1 MKPVKVPFLLG
12 SGPMAG
18 EVRTAAGEDMAPPVP
33 AASGAATGTGTMM
46 RPVARHRRAE
56 ANRSGGVVTVVI
68 WVLVAACVVVGAA
81 LRAWWLFHH
90 PITSDEAI
98 AGLMA
103 QQALHGHFSAFYW
116 GQSYGGVEPYLIALQ
131 YRVFG
136 FTASLL
142 GGVTTVLAIG
152 SGLVTWRIA
161 RRLVSDGALAALA
174 GAAAWAIP
182 ALAMSSSTYEW
193 GFRGVALLCGLLL
206 VLLSLRVA
214 DGHQRARDIVALGLV
229 AGVGWWSSPEIVYF
243 ALPAIVLLV
252 QSFRSDIG
260 AAKGPRWVRLLVIGA
275 AAACIGALPW
285 LWSNLRSGFASFN
298 QTAYANAP
306 GYTER
311 LRLFFHY
318 SVGMLFSLRA
328 SNSGDWLL
336 WRPLS
341 VALLI
346 GFLGTLA
353 VAVVLCLRRG
363 GRSLAIALGVLVF
376 PLLLAYSPASWFW
389 QDGRYVGYVV
399 PLFVLVLVFGCA
411 DLARRLRPG
420 RPEGDGSTR
429 TLGRLLAA
437 GLATALVVLTVA
449 NFAVFAIPHQSFFAD
464 WGDPNRPTQDSV
476 AKLES
481 AGVRDGYADYWV
493 AYRLDFL
500 TGGKLQLTVV
510 GTDPDRWAA
519 LNRKVVTGKP
529 PAWIFVP
536 ITPTS
541 FAQFTGSPQMV
552 GPAAISETQFIAD
565 LHRLGIRYRTV
576 NAGLVRA
583 VVPDRAVP
591 PGSVGVPVG

>member
-1 MKPVKVPFLLG
+1 
-12 SGPMAG
+12 
-18 EVRTAAGEDMAPPVP
+18 
-33 AASGAATGTGTMM
+33 
-46 RPVARHRRAE
+46 
-56 ANRSGGVVTVVI
+56 VTVVT
-68 WVLVAACVVVGAA
+68 WLLVAACVVVGAA
-81 LRAWWLFHH
+81 LRAWYLFHH

-136 FTASLL
+136 FTPSLL
-142 GGVTTVLAIG
+142 GGVATVLAIG

-174 GAAAWAIP
+174 GAIAWAIP
-182 ALAMSSSTYEW
+182 TSAMSSSTYEW

-206 VLLSLRVA
+206 LLLSLRVA
-214 DGHQRARDIVALGLV
+214 DGHQRSRDFVALGLV

-243 ALPAIVLLV
+243 VLPAIVLLV
-252 QSFRSDIG
+252 QSFRADIA
-260 AAKGPRWVRLLVIGA
+260 AAKGPRWVRLLLVGV
-275 AAACIGALPW
+275 AAACVGALPW
-285 LWSNLRSGFASFN
+285 LWANLRSGFASFN
-298 QTAYANAP
+298 QTAYADAP
-306 GYTER
+306 SYTER

-328 SNSGDWLL
+328 TGSGDWLL

-346 GFLGTLA
+346 GFLGSLA

-363 GRSLAIALGVLVF
+363 GRSLAIALGVLAF
-376 PLLLAYSPASWFW
+376 PLLVAYSPASWFW

-420 RPEGDGSTR
+420 RSELDGGTR
-429 TLGRLLAA
+429 TLGRLLA
-437 GLATALVVLTVA
+437 GGVATALVVLTVA
-449 NFAVFAIPHQSFFAD
+449 NFAVFGNPHQSFFAN
-464 WGDPNRPTQDSV
+464 WGDPNRPTLDSV
-476 AKLES
+476 GTLES

-500 TGGKLQLTVV
+500 SGGKLQLTVV

-519 LNRKVVTGKP
+519 LNRKVVTGGP

-536 ITPTS
+536 LNATALGQFNGTP
-541 FAQFTGSPQMV
+541 QIV
-552 GPAAISETQFIAD
+552 GPANISETQFLAD
-565 LHRLGIRYRTV
+565 LHRLGISYRTV

-583 VVPDRAVP
+583 VVPDRPVP
-591 PGSVGVPVG
+591 LRSVGVPAG

>member
-1 MKPVKVPFLLG
+1 
-12 SGPMAG
+12 MAPQVGTAVG
-18 EVRTAAGEDMAPPVP
+18 EQIGPPVP
-33 AASGAATGTGTMM
+33 TESGAAAGTDTMR
-46 RPVARHRRAE
+46 RPVARHHRAE
-56 ANRSGGVVTVVI
+56 ANRSGGVVTIVI
-68 WVLVAACVVVGAA
+68 WLLVAACVVVGAA
-81 LRAWWLFHH
+81 LRAWYLFHH

-98 AGLMA
+98 GGLMA
-103 QQALHGHFSAFYW
+103 QQALHGHFTAFYW

-131 YRVFG
+131 YKVFG

-142 GGVTTVLAIG
+142 GGVATVLAIG

-174 GAAAWAIP
+174 GAVAWAIP
-182 ALAMSSSTYEW
+182 TSAMSSSTYEW

-214 DGHQRARDIVALGLV
+214 DGHQRARDFVALGLV

-243 ALPAIVLLV
+243 VLPAAVLLV
-252 QSFRSDIG
+252 QSFRADL
-260 AAKGPRWVRLLVIGA
+260 ATAKGARWVRLLLAGV

-285 LWSNLRSGFASFN
+285 LWANLRSGFASFN
-298 QTAYANAP
+298 QTAYADAP

-328 SNSGDWLL
+328 TGSGAWLL

-341 VALLI
+341 VLLLI
-346 GFLGTLA
+346 GFLGSLA

-363 GRSLAIALGVLVF
+363 GRSLAIALGVLAF
-376 PLLLAYSPASWFW
+376 PLLVAYSPASWFW

-411 DLARRLRPG
+411 DLAGRLRPG
-420 RPEGDGSTR
+420 RPERDAGTR
-429 TLGRLLAA
+429 TLGRLLAG
-437 GLATALVVLTVA
+437 GLAIALVVLTVA
-449 NFAVFAIPHQSFFAD
+449 NFAVFGNPHQSFFAN

-476 AKLES
+476 AQLES

-500 TGGKLQLTVV
+500 SGGKLQLTVV

-519 LNRKVVTGKP
+519 LNQKVATGGP

-536 ITPTS
+536 PNAT
-541 FAQFTGSPQMV
+541 ALGQFTGTPQIV
-552 GPAAISETQFIAD
+552 GPAGISEAQFIGD
-565 LHRLGIRYRTV
+565 LHRLGIGYRTV
-576 NAGLVRA
+576 NAGLVHA

-591 PGSVGVPVG
+591 LHSVGVAVG

>member
-214 DGHQRARDIVALGLV
+214 DGHQRARDFVALGLV

-285 LWSNLRSGFASFN
+285 LWANLRSGFASFN

-519 LNRKVVTGKP
+519 LNRNVVTGKP

-552 GPAAISETQFIAD
+552 GPAGISETQFIAD

>member
-1 MKPVKVPFLLG
+1 
-12 SGPMAG
+12 MAA
-18 EVRTAAGEDMAPPVP
+18 EVETAASEEIRAPVSAEP
-33 AASGAATGTGTMM
+33 GAVAGTNMR

-56 ANRSGGVVTVVI
+56 TSGSGAVVTIVT
-68 WVLVAACVVVGAA
+68 WLLVAACVVVGAA
-81 LRAWWLFHH
+81 LRAWYLFHH

-116 GQSYGGVEPYLIALQ
+116 GQSYGGVEPYLIAFQ

-136 FTASLL
+136 FTPSLL
-142 GGVTTVLAIG
+142 GGVATVLAIG

-174 GAAAWAIP
+174 GAIAWAIP
-182 ALAMSSSTYEW
+182 ASALSSSTYEW

-214 DGHQRARDIVALGLV
+214 DGHPRSGDFVALGLV

-243 ALPAIVLLV
+243 VLPAIVLLV
-252 QSFRSDIG
+252 QSFRADIA
-260 AAKGPRWVRLLVIGA
+260 AAKGPRWVRLLLIGV

-285 LWSNLRSGFASFN
+285 LWANLRSGFASFN
-298 QTAYANAP
+298 QTSYVHEP
-306 GYTER
+306 GFTER

-328 SNSGDWLL
+328 TFSGDWLL

-346 GFLGTLA
+346 VVVGSLA

-363 GRSLAIALGVLVF
+363 GRSLAIALAVVAF
-376 PLLLAYSPASWFW
+376 PLLVAYSPASWYW

-399 PLFVLVLVFGCA
+399 PLYVLVLVLGCA
-411 DLARRLRPG
+411 DLGRRLRPG
-420 RPEGDGSTR
+420 RTERDGGTR
-429 TLGRLLAA
+429 TLGRMLAC
-437 GLATALVVLTVA
+437 GLATVLVVLTVT
-449 NFAVFAIPHQSFFAD
+449 NFAVFGNPHLSFFAN
-464 WGDPNRPTQDSV
+464 WGDPNRPTQDSM

-500 TGGKLQLTVV
+500 SGGKLQLTVV
-510 GTDPDRWAA
+510 DTDPDRWAA
-519 LNRKVVTGKP
+519 LNRRVVAAKR

-536 ITPTS
+536 VNAT
-541 FAQFTGSPQMV
+541 ALGQFNDNLQIV
-552 GPAAISETQFIAD
+552 GPADISETQFLAD
-565 LHRLGIRYRTV
+565 LHRLGIGYRTV

-583 VVPDRAVP
+583 VIPDRAVAP
-591 PGSVGVPVG
+591 RSVGVPVG

>member
-1 MKPVKVPFLLG
+1 
-12 SGPMAG
+12 MAPEVGTAVG
-18 EVRTAAGEDMAPPVP
+18 EEIGPPVP
-33 AASGAATGTGTMM
+33 AASGATAGTDTMR

-56 ANRSGGVVTVVI
+56 TNRSGGVVTIVT
-68 WVLVAACVVVGAA
+68 WLLVAACVVVGAA

-98 AGLMA
+98 GGLMA
-103 QQALHGHFSAFYW
+103 QQALHGHFTAFYW

-131 YRVFG
+131 YKVFG

-142 GGVTTVLAIG
+142 GGVATVLAIG

-174 GAAAWAIP
+174 GATAWAIP
-182 ALAMSSSTYEW
+182 AFAMSSSTYEW

-206 VLLSLRVA
+206 VLLSLRVV
-214 DGHQRARDIVALGLV
+214 DGHQRARDFVALGLV
-229 AGVGWWSSPEIVYF
+229 AGVGWWSSPELVYF
-243 ALPAIVLLV
+243 VLPAIVLLV
-252 QSFRSDIG
+252 QSFRADME
-260 AAKGPRWVRLLVIGA
+260 AAKGPRWVRLLLIGVV
-275 AAACIGALPW
+275 AACIGTLPW
-285 LWSNLRSGFASFN
+285 LWANLHSGFASFN

-328 SNSGDWLL
+328 SGSGAWLL

-346 GFLGTLA
+346 GFLGCLA

-363 GRSLAIALGVLVF
+363 GRSLAIALGVLAF
-376 PLLLAYSPASWFW
+376 PLLVAYSPASWFW

-420 RPEGDGSTR
+420 RPERDAGTR
-429 TLGRLLAA
+429 TVGRLLAA

-449 NFAVFAIPHQSFFAD
+449 NFAVFGIPHQSFFAN

-519 LNRKVVTGKP
+519 LNQKVVSGGP

-541 FAQFTGSPQMV
+541 FAQFDGSPQMV
-552 GPAAISETQFIAD
+552 GPAGISEAQFIAD
-565 LHRLGIRYRTV
+565 LHRLGIGYRTI
-576 NAGLVRA
+576 NAGMVRA
-583 VVPDRAVP
+583 VVPDRAVS
-591 PGSVGVPVG
+591 PGSIGVPAGVG

>member
-1 MKPVKVPFLLG
+1 
-12 SGPMAG
+12 
-18 EVRTAAGEDMAPPVP
+18 MAPQVGTAVGEQIGPAVP
-33 AASGAATGTGTMM
+33 TESGAAAGTDTT
-46 RPVARHRRAE
+46 RQPVARHHRAE
-56 ANRSGGVVTVVI
+56 ANRSGGVVAIVT
-68 WVLVAACVVVGAA
+68 WLLVAACVVVGAA
-81 LRAWWLFHH
+81 LRAWYLFHH

-98 AGLMA
+98 GGLMA
-103 QQALHGHFSAFYW
+103 QQALHGHFTAFYW

-131 YRVFG
+131 YKVFG

-142 GGVTTVLAIG
+142 GGVATVLAIG

-174 GAAAWAIP
+174 GAVAWAIP
-182 ALAMSSSTYEW
+182 TSAMSSSTYEW

-206 VLLSLRVA
+206 VLLSLRVT
-214 DGHQRARDIVALGLV
+214 DGHQRARDFVVLGLV

-243 ALPAIVLLV
+243 VLPAAVLLV
-252 QSFRSDIG
+252 QSFRADP
-260 AAKGPRWVRLLVIGA
+260 ATAKGARWVRLLLIGA

-285 LWSNLRSGFASFN
+285 LWANLRSGFASFN
-298 QTAYANAP
+298 QTAYADAP

-328 SNSGDWLL
+328 TGSGAWLL

-341 VALLI
+341 VLLLI
-346 GFLGTLA
+346 GFLGSLA

-363 GRSLAIALGVLVF
+363 GRSLAIALGVLAF
-376 PLLLAYSPASWFW
+376 PLLVAYSPASWFW

-411 DLARRLRPG
+411 DLAGRLRAG
-420 RPEGDGSTR
+420 RPERDAGTR
-429 TLGRLLAA
+429 ALGRLLAV
-437 GLATALVVLTVA
+437 GLATALVVLSVA
-449 NFAVFAIPHQSFFAD
+449 NFAVFGNPHQSFFANL
-464 WGDPNRPTQDSV
+464 GDPNRPTQNSV
-476 AKLES
+476 ATLES

-500 TGGKLQLTVV
+500 SGGKLQLTVV

-519 LNRKVVTGKP
+519 LNQKVATGGP

-536 ITPTS
+536 PNAT
-541 FAQFTGSPQMV
+541 ALGQFTGTPQIV
-552 GPAAISETQFIAD
+552 GPAGISEAQFIGD
-565 LHRLGIRYRTV
+565 LQRLGIGYRTV
-576 NAGLVRA
+576 NAGLVHA

-591 PGSVGVPVG
+591 PRSVGVLAG

>member
-1 MKPVKVPFLLG
+1 
-12 SGPMAG
+12 
-18 EVRTAAGEDMAPPVP
+18 
-33 AASGAATGTGTMM
+33 
-46 RPVARHRRAE
+46 
-56 ANRSGGVVTVVI
+56 VTIVT
-68 WVLVAACVVVGAA
+68 WLLVAACVVVGAA
-81 LRAWWLFHH
+81 LRAWYLFHH

-98 AGLMA
+98 GGLMA
-103 QQALHGHFSAFYW
+103 QQALHGHFTAFYW

-131 YRVFG
+131 YKVFG

-142 GGVTTVLAIG
+142 GGVATVLAIG

-174 GAAAWAIP
+174 GAVAWAIP
-182 ALAMSSSTYEW
+182 TSAMSSSTYEW

-206 VLLSLRVA
+206 VLLSLRVT
-214 DGHQRARDIVALGLV
+214 DGHQRARDFVALGLV

-243 ALPAIVLLV
+243 VLPAAVLLV
-252 QSFRSDIG
+252 QSFRADPATARG
-260 AAKGPRWVRLLVIGA
+260 ARWVRLLLIGV
-275 AAACIGALPW
+275 AAACIGSLPW
-285 LWSNLRSGFASFN
+285 LWANLRSGFASFN
-298 QTAYANAP
+298 QTAYADAP

-328 SNSGDWLL
+328 TGSGAWLL

-341 VALLI
+341 VLLLI
-346 GFLGTLA
+346 GFLGSLA

-363 GRSLAIALGVLVF
+363 GRSLAIALGVLAF
-376 PLLLAYSPASWFW
+376 PLLVAYSPASWFW

-411 DLARRLRPG
+411 DLAGRLRAG
-420 RPEGDGSTR
+420 RPERDAGTR
-429 TLGRLLAA
+429 ALGRLLAI
-437 GLATALVVLTVA
+437 GLATALVVLSVA
-449 NFAVFAIPHQSFFAD
+449 NFAVFGNPHQSFFAN
-464 WGDPNRPTQDSV
+464 WGDPNRPTQNSV
-476 AKLES
+476 ATLES

-500 TGGKLQLTVV
+500 SGGKLQLTVV

-519 LNRKVVTGKP
+519 LNHKVATGGP

-536 ITPTS
+536 PNAT
-541 FAQFTGSPQMV
+541 ALGQFTGTPQIV
-552 GPAAISETQFIAD
+552 GPAGISEAQFIGD
-565 LHRLGIRYRTV
+565 LQRLGIGYRTV
-576 NAGLVRA
+576 NAGLVHA

-591 PGSVGVPVG
+591 PRSVGVLAG

>member
-1 MKPVKVPFLLG
+1 
-12 SGPMAG
+12 
-18 EVRTAAGEDMAPPVP
+18 MAPQVGTAVGEQIGPAVP
-33 AASGAATGTGTMM
+33 TESGAAAGTDTT
-46 RPVARHRRAE
+46 RQPVARHHRAE
-56 ANRSGGVVTVVI
+56 ANRSGGVVTIVT
-68 WVLVAACVVVGAA
+68 WLLVAACVVVGAA
-81 LRAWWLFHH
+81 LRAWYLFHH

-98 AGLMA
+98 GGLMA
-103 QQALHGHFSAFYW
+103 QQALHGHFTAFYW

-131 YRVFG
+131 YKVFG

-142 GGVTTVLAIG
+142 GGVATVLAIG

-174 GAAAWAIP
+174 GAVAWAIP
-182 ALAMSSSTYEW
+182 TSAMSSSTYEW

-206 VLLSLRVA
+206 VLLSLRVT
-214 DGHQRARDIVALGLV
+214 DGHQRARDFVALGLV

-243 ALPAIVLLV
+243 VLPAAVLLV
-252 QSFRSDIG
+252 QSFRADP
-260 AAKGPRWVRLLVIGA
+260 ATAKGARWVRLLLIGA

-285 LWSNLRSGFASFN
+285 LWANLRSGFASFN
-298 QTAYANAP
+298 QTAYADAP

-328 SNSGDWLL
+328 TGSGAWLL

-341 VALLI
+341 VLLLI
-346 GFLGTLA
+346 GFLGSLA

-363 GRSLAIALGVLVF
+363 GRSLAIALGVLAF
-376 PLLLAYSPASWFW
+376 PLLVAYSPTSWFW

-411 DLARRLRPG
+411 DLAGRLRAG
-420 RPEGDGSTR
+420 RPERDAGTR
-429 TLGRLLAA
+429 ALGRLLAV
-437 GLATALVVLTVA
+437 GLATALVVLSVA
-449 NFAVFAIPHQSFFAD
+449 NFAVFGNPHQSFFAN
-464 WGDPNRPTQDSV
+464 WGDPNRPTQNSV
-476 AKLES
+476 ATLES

-500 TGGKLQLTVV
+500 SGGKLQLTVV

-519 LNRKVVTGKP
+519 LNQKVATGGP

-536 ITPTS
+536 PNAT
-541 FAQFTGSPQMV
+541 ALGQFTGTPQIV
-552 GPAAISETQFIAD
+552 GPAGISEAQFIGD
-565 LHRLGIRYRTV
+565 LQRLGIGYRTV
-576 NAGLVRA
+576 NAGLVHA

-591 PGSVGVPVG
+591 PRSVGVLAG

>member
-1 MKPVKVPFLLG
+1 
-12 SGPMAG
+12 MAAEVGTAVG
-18 EVRTAAGEDMAPPVP
+18 EEIEPPVP
-33 AASGAATGTGTMM
+33 AESGATAGTDTMR
-46 RPVARHRRAE
+46 RPVARHRRAG
-56 ANRSGGVVTVVI
+56 ANRSGGVVTFVT
-68 WVLVAACVVVGAA
+68 WLLVAACVVVGAA
-81 LRAWWLFHH
+81 LRAWYLFHH

-98 AGLMA
+98 GGLMA
-103 QQALHGHFSAFYW
+103 QQALHGHFTAFYW

-131 YRVFG
+131 YKVFG

-142 GGVTTVLAIG
+142 GGVATVLAIG

-174 GAAAWAIP
+174 GAVAWAIP
-182 ALAMSSSTYEW
+182 TSAMSSSTYEW

-206 VLLSLRVA
+206 LLLSLRVA
-214 DGHQRARDIVALGLV
+214 DGHQRARDFVALGLV
-229 AGVGWWSSPEIVYF
+229 AGLGWWSSPEIVYF
-243 ALPAIVLLV
+243 VLPAVVLLV
-252 QSFRSDIG
+252 QSFRADLT
-260 AAKGPRWVRLLVIGA
+260 AARGPRWVRLLLIGV
-275 AAACIGALPW
+275 AAACVGALPW
-285 LWSNLRSGFASFN
+285 LWANLRSGFASFN
-298 QTAYANAP
+298 QTAYADAP

-328 SNSGDWLL
+328 TGSGAWLL

-341 VALLI
+341 VLLLI
-346 GFLGTLA
+346 GFLGALA

-363 GRSLAIALGVLVF
+363 GRSLAIALGVLAF
-376 PLLLAYSPASWFW
+376 PLLVAYSPASWFW

-420 RPEGDGSTR
+420 RPERDAGTR
-429 TLGRLLAA
+429 TLARLLAG
-437 GLATALVVLTVA
+437 GLAIALVALTVA
-449 NFAVFAIPHQSFFAD
+449 NFAVFGNPHQSFFAN

-500 TGGKLQLTVV
+500 SGGKLQLTVV

-519 LNRKVVTGKP
+519 LNQKVAAGGP
-529 PAWIFVP
+529 PAWIFVQP
-536 ITPTS
+536 NAT
-541 FAQFTGSPQMV
+541 ALGQFTGTPQIV
-552 GPAAISETQFIAD
+552 GPASISEAQFIAD
-565 LHRLGIRYRTV
+565 LHRLGIGYRTV
-576 NAGLVRA
+576 NAGLVHA

-591 PGSVGVPVG
+591 LRSVGVAVG

>member
-1 MKPVKVPFLLG
+1 V
-12 SGPMAG
+12 S
-18 EVRTAAGEDMAPPVP
+18 D
-33 AASGAATGTGTMM
+33 
-46 RPVARHRRAE
+46 
-56 ANRSGGVVTVVI
+56 GVVTIVT
-68 WVLVAACVVVGAA
+68 WLLVAACVGVGAA
-81 LRAWWLFHH
+81 LRAWYLFHH

-116 GQSYGGVEPYLIALQ
+116 GQSYGGVEPYLIAFQ

-136 FTASLL
+136 FTPSLL
-142 GGVTTVLAIG
+142 GGVATVLTVG

-174 GAAAWAIP
+174 GAIAWAIP
-182 ALAMSSSTYEW
+182 ESAMSSSTYEW

-214 DGHQRARDIVALGLV
+214 DGHRRLRDFVAVGLA
-229 AGVGWWSSPEIVYF
+229 AGVGWWSSPEIAYF
-243 ALPAIVLLV
+243 VLPAVVLLV
-252 QSFRSDIG
+252 QAFRADI
-260 AAKGPRWVRLLVIGA
+260 AAPKGLRWLRFLLIGL

-285 LWSNLRSGFASFN
+285 LWANLRSGFSSFN
-298 QTAYANAP
+298 QTAYVHEP
-306 GYTER
+306 GFTER

-328 SNSGDWLL
+328 AVSGDWLL

-341 VALLI
+341 VAFLI
-346 GFLGTLA
+346 VVVGTLA
-353 VAVVLCLRRG
+353 VAVVLCVRRG
-363 GRSLAIALGVLVF
+363 GRSLAIALGVVAF
-376 PLLLAYSPASWFW
+376 PLLVAYSPASWFW

-399 PLFVLVLVFGCA
+399 PLYVLVLALGCA

-420 RPEGDGSTR
+420 RPERDRGTR
-429 TLGRLLAA
+429 TLARLLAG
-437 GLATALVVLTVA
+437 GLAIVLVGLTVA
-449 NFAVFAIPHQSFFAD
+449 NFVVFGSPHQSFFAS

-476 AKLES
+476 VKLES

-500 TGGKLQLTVV
+500 SSGRLQLTVV
-510 GTDPDRWAA
+510 GTDSDRWAA
-519 LNRKVVTGKP
+519 LNRKVVAGGP

-536 ITPTS
+536 VNATALGQFNGTP
-541 FAQFTGSPQMV
+541 QIV
-552 GPAAISETQFIAD
+552 GPADISETQFLAD
-565 LHRLGIRYRTV
+565 LHRLGIGYRTV

-591 PGSVGVPVG
+591 LGSVGVPFG